1 MNLEIFL
8 MCNFVYI
15 LYENINIY
23 HCRIVKTDE
32 LVLSKNDKDCNF
44 ENMFLLTPTWKNEF

>member
-1 MNLEIFL
+1 M
-8 MCNFVYI
+8 YI
-15 LYENINIY
+15 LHENINIY